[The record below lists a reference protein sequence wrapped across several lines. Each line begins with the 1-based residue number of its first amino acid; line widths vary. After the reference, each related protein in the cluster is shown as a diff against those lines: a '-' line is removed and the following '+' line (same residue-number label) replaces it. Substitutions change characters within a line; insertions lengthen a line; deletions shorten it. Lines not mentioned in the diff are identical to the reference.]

1 VAVLEKGRP
10 VERQPVI
17 IIVPVALVIRVGF
30 VQPLVNVHDVRVFL
44 TLQQVIIV
52 AGNERPH
59 HVAHGEELKPNK
71 LGNTC
76 KTNDT
81 AWGGMMVV
89 MSQKG

>member
-17 IIVPVALVIRVGF
+17 IIVPVALIIRVGF
-30 VQPLVNVHDVRVFL
+30 VQPLVNVHDVFL
-44 TLQQVIIV
+44 PLQQVIIV
-52 AGNERPH
+52 AGHERPH

-71 LGNTC
+71 LGKTC
-76 KTNDT
+76 KTNGT